1 MKYYFLAGY
10 LPELQRDDRKIK
22 VRLTELLEYIEAKD
36 LEEINLILLG
46 QDVFMVEKLLSG
58 KTVAMQ
64 HALFNAEFWSEQI
77 KSPQEGPDFILN
89 FLRES
94 HDSSAGFGPKSAD
107 RLYGAY
113 YDYVLSET
121 RNGLI
126 RGYFGFERDLRNI
139 LTAVRA
145 RKKGLDPGEHLVA
158 DGAAADEGLISAG
171 TLTERLCSSNAE
183 DFGLSADY
191 PWVES
196 LIAEAYPPK
205 RQELIEQILWNYL
218 DENTGDDPFHFN
230 SILSYLLKVQM
241 LEKRLALSEEQ
252 GAAKVRKLEGR

>member
-22 VRLTELLEYIEAKD
+22 VRLTELLEHIEAED
-36 LEEINLILLG
+36 LQEVDLILLG
-46 QDVFMVEKLLSG
+46 QDVFIVEKLLSD
-58 KTVAMQ
+58 KAVTAQ
-64 HALFNAEFWSEQI
+64 HALFDAEFWKEQI
-77 KSPQEGPDFILN
+77 KSPQEGPEFILN

-94 HDSSAGFGPKSAD
+94 QDSSESFSPKSAE
-107 RLYGAY
+107 RLYGAF
-113 YDYVLSET
+113 YDHVLSET

-139 LTAVRA
+139 LAAVRA

-158 DGAAADEGLISAG
+158 GVISSESDE
-171 TLTERLCSSNAE
+171 LTDTLCSSNAE
-183 DFGLSADY
+183 DFGLGKDY

-205 RQELIEQILWNYL
+205 RQEMIEQILWNYL

-252 GAAKVRKLEGR
+252 GSAKVRKLEGR

>member
-1 MKYYFLAGY
+1 MKYYFLVGY

-22 VRLTELLEYIEAKD
+22 VRLNELLEEKYHIEARDWK
-36 LEEINLILLG
+36 EIELILLG
-46 QDVFMVEKLLSG
+46 QDVFMVEKHLSG
-58 KTVAMQ
+58 KAVAAE
-64 HALFNAEFWSEQI
+64 HALFDAEFWREQI
-77 KSPQEGPDFILN
+77 KSPQEGPDFILE

-94 HDSSAGFGPKSAD
+94 RDSSAGFGPKSAD

-113 YDYVLSET
+113 YDHVMSET
-121 RNGLI
+121 RNRLI
-126 RGYFGFERDLRNI
+126 RGYFAFERDLRNI
-139 LTAVRA
+139 LAALRA
-145 RKKGLDPGEHLVA
+145 RKKGLNPGDHLVGDGTGSESDDLA
-158 DGAAADEGLISAG
+158 DILRG
-171 TLTERLCSSNAE
+171 SNAE
-183 DFGLSADY
+183 DFGLGKDY

-230 SILSYLLKVQM
+230 TILSYLLKVQM